1 MGGIAVHVLLIIG
14 FKWSHVPEITG
25 QDGFYADIWKRRI

>member
-25 QDGFYADIWKRRI
+25 QYGFYADIRKRRI